1 MMDQL
6 NKDWKKLANK
16 VRFVTEV
23 VAEQLVVRN
32 RKKKDLT
39 AELLKRGYDRF
50 PDKPKNKKEEEED
63 DEDEEDE
70 EEETSVKKKNYQ
82 SHQR

>member
-1 MMDQL
+1 MDQL
-6 NKDWKKLANK
+6 NKDWKKLQNK

-23 VAEQLVVRN
+23 VAEQLIVRN

-50 PDKPKNKKEEEED
+50 PPDSKK
-63 DEDEEDE
+63 
-70 EEETSVKKKNYQ
+70 SKKGKKGPG
-82 SHQR
+82 